1 METWLLM
8 LAGGFAA
15 GVFGSLL
22 GLGGGILIVPLLTL
36 GFNLPLRDAV
46 GVSLACVVATSA
58 IGAATFLERRI
69 ADLRLA
75 MLLELFTAAGAIAGG
90 LIAFALDEQ
99 LIAGL
104 FAVMLLY
111 TAATMVRRAFRPDP
125 AEALAGD
132 TADTTPRPRNLPL
145 GAAGGVFGGV
155 VSALLGIGGGVVI
168 VPVLH
173 VAMGAPLRV
182 ATATSTVMIAVT
194 AAASAIVYLI
204 RGAIDPYVLAP
215 TAVGVFAGA
224 LVGSRS
230 AQRIELRVLRVLF
243 IVVLVYTAMLMIN
256 RAIAPT

>member
-1 METWLLM
+1 MEIWLLM

-36 GFNLPLRDAV
+36 VFNLPLRDAV

-58 IGAATFLERRI
+58 IGAVAFLERGV

-75 MLLELFTAAGAIAGG
+75 MTLELFTAAGAIAGG

-99 LIAGL
+99 LLAGL
-104 FAVMLLY
+104 FALMLLY
-111 TAATMVRRAFRPDP
+111 VAMTMVRRVFRPDP
-125 AEALAGD
+125 GEPPGGEIAG
-132 TADTTPRPRNLPL
+132 PGPPRNVPI

-155 VSALLGIGGGVVI
+155 VSALLGIGGGVI
-168 VPVLH
+168 MVPVIHLG
-173 VAMGAPLRV
+173 MGVPLRV
-182 ATATSTVMIAVT
+182 AAATSTLMIAVT
-194 AAASAIVYLI
+194 ASASAIVYLV
-204 RGAIDPYVLAP
+204 RGAIDPYVLGP
-215 TAVGVFAGA
+215 TAVGVFVGA

-230 AQRIELRVLRVLF
+230 AQRIDLRILRLLF
-243 IVVLVYTAMLMIN
+243 IFVLAYTALLMVN

>member
-22 GLGGGILIVPLLTL
+22 GLGGGVLIVPLLTL

-75 MLLELFTAAGAIAGG
+75 MFLELFTAAGAIAGG

-99 LIAGL
+99 LLAGL
-104 FAVMLLY
+104 FALMLLY
-111 TAATMVRRAFRPDP
+111 VAATMVRRALRPDP
-125 AEALAGD
+125 AEASANE
-132 TADTTPRPRNLPL
+132 TADTVPEPRNLPL
-145 GAAGGVFGGV
+145 GAGGAVFGGV
-155 VSALLGIGGGVVI
+155 ISALLGIGGGVVM
-168 VPVLH
+168 VPLIH
-173 VAMGAPLRV
+173 LGMGVPLRV

-194 AAASAIVYLI
+194 AAASAIVYLV
-204 RGAIDPYVLAP
+204 RGAIDPYVLGP
-215 TAVGVFAGA
+215 TAVGVFVGA
-224 LVGSRS
+224 LVGSRN
-230 AQRIELRVLRVLF
+230 AQRIDLRVLRLLF
-243 IVVLVYTAMLMIN
+243 IVVLAYTAVLMVN
-256 RAIAPT
+256 RAVAPT

>member
-1 METWLLM
+1 M

-99 LIAGL
+99 LLAGL
-104 FAVMLLY
+104 FALMLLY
-111 TAATMVRRAFRPDP
+111 TAGTMVRRALRPDP
-125 AEALAGD
+125 TEGQSGEV
-132 TADTTPRPRNLPL
+132 ADAAPLRNVPL

-155 VSALLGIGGGVVI
+155 VSALLGVGGGVI
-168 VPVLH
+168 MVPVIHLG
-173 VAMGAPLRV
+173 MGVPLRV

-194 AAASAIVYLI
+194 ASASAIVYLV
-204 RGAIDPYVLAP
+204 RGAIDPYVLGP
-215 TAVGVFAGA
+215 TAVGVFVGA

-230 AQRIELRVLRVLF
+230 AQRIDLRILRLLF
-243 IVVLVYTAMLMIN
+243 IVVLTYTALLMVR
-256 RAIAPT
+256 RAISPT